1 MKLELIRP
9 WLFRLMVKLTYLFR
23 RERPLLSFGSRCRFD
38 KALSIKVGKRAT
50 LRMGRKVALRGGCVI
65 DLARDG
71 CLTLADQVEIRHYA
85 IIECGGKVSIGQR
98 SVIGAYNW
106 LQGSGD
112 IGIGDDVIIGPGV
125 RIISTTHDI
134 SDPDQPFSRQP
145 LIGKSVRIDNN
156 VWIGA
161 NVVILSGVHIGKNV
175 VIGAGALVNRDLEAG
190 GVYVG
195 VPARRIK
202 EVQSNL

>member
-1 MKLELIRP
+1 
-9 WLFRLMVKLTYLFR
+9 MVKVTHLFR
-23 RERPLLSFGSRCRFD
+23 RERPLLSVGRRCRFD

-50 LRMGRKVALRGGCVI
+50 LHMGRKVALRGGCVI
-65 DLARDG
+65 DLAKEG
-71 CLTLADQVEIRHYA
+71 VLVLGYQAEIRHYA
-85 IIECGGKVSIGQR
+85 FIECAGRVLIGNR

-106 LQGSGD
+106 LQGSGE
-112 IGIGDDVIIGPGV
+112 IEIGDDVIIGPGV

-134 SDPDQPFSRQP
+134 SDPEQSFSRQP
-145 LIGKSVRIDNN
+145 LIGKSVWIDNN

-161 NVVILSGVHIGKNV
+161 NAVILSGVHIGKNV